1 MVVKSH
7 GGADDRGFANAIK
20 VAANLARSRYA
31 EEFKASMSQLSDV
44 LALAPTKAQPAG
56 SEELLQ

>member
-1 MVVKSH
+1 VVVKSH

-20 VAANLARSRYA
+20 VAANLARSHYA

-44 LALAPTKAQPAG
+44 LVHAPTEAHPAG
-56 SEELLQ
+56 SEESPQ